1 MVPGEG
7 VPCVWGICRP
17 HVAVLDCSDGSHNG
31 GFGIPFWE
39 ACKCAAVARDLGDEG
54 RCRIYRVGER
64 GQRTQVC
71 CHPVVLGV
79 HLQLKRLLLTPIETV
94 VRCLFPV
101 SKDKM
106 AT

>member
-1 MVPGEG
+1 MVASESPSG
-7 VPCVWGICRP
+7 R
-17 HVAVLDCSDGSHNG
+17 HASVLR
-31 GFGIPFWE
+31 W
-39 ACKCAAVARDLGDEG
+39 ARDLGDEG